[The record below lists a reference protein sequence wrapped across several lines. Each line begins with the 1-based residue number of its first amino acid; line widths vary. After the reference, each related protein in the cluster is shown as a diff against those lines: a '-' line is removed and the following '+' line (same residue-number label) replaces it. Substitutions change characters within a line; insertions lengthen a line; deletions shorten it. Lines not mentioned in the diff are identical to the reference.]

1 MAHGWGAVLLIPL
14 SFAVLDLLMRW
25 AGEGPRVVVLVG
37 VMAVTF
43 GAAAAAHAWIVYTLQ
58 RRIARQGVPKL
69 GPIVD
74 RAGPTAVW
82 LITSGVVAVVLTLLV
97 ASFTSSLFPPR

>member
-1 MAHGWGAVLLIPL
+1 MSHGWAAVLLVPL
-14 SFAVLDLLMRW
+14 SFAVFDLLMRW
-25 AGEGPRVVVLVG
+25 AGQGPRVAVLVG
-37 VMAVTF
+37 VMAATF
-43 GAAAAAHAWIVYTLQ
+43 GAAAAAHVWIVHTLQ

-74 RAGPTAVW
+74 LSGPTPVW

-97 ASFTSSLFPPR
+97 ASLTSWLFPPR